1 MLRLFISLYLAI
13 VIGIYTINWGSE
25 VLWQNL
31 ATPANEQ
38 HQQLKQLIK
47 TLPSLLQ
54 QNQAKKQHFEQQSG
68 LSLNYLE
75 FDDVAWLPEQKS
87 ALVSGEVVTTYT
99 GRQTLMFYIKGE
111 QENSLYQLGPIAVKT
126 AENSLLKYSIL
137 VVSYLLLA
145 ACIALWTRPIWRD
158 LLQLKSI
165 AKEIEKGNFQLNYKV
180 NKHSPT
186 AVIVQTFQQ
195 LTQHITR
202 LLLEQKHLINA
213 VSHELR
219 TPLARLRFSA
229 AMMDNIQP
237 EQLAEITT
245 DIKEM
250 EKLVDEM
257 LDYSRIENID
267 KPQEKS
273 NINIGELLTN
283 LVEKHQRSTEK
294 KLFLSISKEHA
305 QPLVFYGNGHLIERA
320 CQNLICNALKYAEK
334 EVNISAEIMNQQ
346 LNISVSDD
354 GQGIEPEN
362 IEKIFQPFVKL
373 DKSRNKTTDGVG
385 LGLAIVQ
392 RIMLMHQGHCTCQ
405 AVKPNGVKFSLLMP
419 VISV

>member
-13 VIGIYTINWGSE
+13 VIGIYAINWGSE

-54 QNQAKKQHFEQQSG
+54 QNQAKKQHFEQKSG

-126 AENSLLKYSIL
+126 AENNLLKYSLLAI
-137 VVSYLLLA
+137 SYLLLA

-165 AKEIEKGNFQLNYKV
+165 AKEIEKGNFQLNYQV

-283 LVEKHQRSTEK
+283 LVEKHQRASD
-294 KLFLSISKEHA
+294 KELILTVPDA
-305 QPLVFYGNGHLIERA
+305 LLFYGNGHLIERA
-320 CQNLICNALKYAEK
+320 CQNLISNALKYAENQ
-334 EVNISAEIMNQQ
+334 VNISAEITNQQ

-362 IEKIFQPFVKL
+362 IEKVFQPFVKL

-392 RIMLMHQGHCTCQ
+392 RIMLMHQGRCVCQ
-405 AVKPNGVKFSLLMP
+405 VVKPNGVKFSLLMP
-419 VISV
+419 VIAV